1 MSKYYDYEGGETLTK
16 AQHIK
21 NMREL
26 IKTVSELPADALSEY
41 VDRLEAISEFIQNID
56 NFANDDVLSV
66 TYFEYSNKFT
76 YELI

>member
-1 MSKYYDYEGGETLTK
+1 MNKYYDYEGGETLTK
-16 AQHIK
+16 AEHIQ

-41 VDRLEAISEFIQNID
+41 VNRLEAISEFIQNIE
-56 NFANDDVLSV
+56 NFADDDVLSA
-66 TYFEYSNKFT
+66 TYFVYSNKFI

>member
-1 MSKYYDYEGGETLTK
+1 MNKYYDYEGGETLTK
-16 AQHIK
+16 AEHIK

-26 IKTVSELPADALSEY
+26 IKTVSELPEDALNEY
-41 VDRLEAISEFIQNID
+41 VNRLEAISEFIQNIE
-56 NFANDDVLSV
+56 NFADDDVLSA

>member
-1 MSKYYDYEGGETLTK
+1 MSIYYDYEGGETLTK

-26 IKTVSELPADALSEY
+26 TKTISELPADALSEY
-41 VDRLEAISEFIQNID
+41 VNRLEAISEFIQNID
-56 NFANDDVLSV
+56 IYADDDVISA
-66 TYFEYSNKFT
+66 TYFVYRNKFI

>member
-1 MSKYYDYEGGETLTK
+1 MNKYYDYEGGETLTK
-16 AQHIK
+16 ADHIK

-41 VDRLEAISEFIQNID
+41 VNRLEAISEFIQNIE
-56 NFANDDVLSV
+56 NFADDDVLSA
-66 TYFEYSNKFT
+66 TYFDYSNKFI